1 MKQVLV
7 LCVLLSSAAVS
18 ALAVPTVVGTHAVF
32 AEFTE
37 IVGGEHVEVLS
48 IIPSGFCPAHYD
60 LRPSDIRAVA
70 RADLVLY
77 SGIEVW
83 MDTLISAAGS
93 DTQVVRL
100 RGSWNTPD
108 AAADKVGEI
117 TEILSELFPE
127 HAASF
132 AENARAYQAELSA
145 LAADLQARAEALS
158 VGDVSVLSI
167 AWQESFVSWL
177 GFEVA
182 ATYPPPESL
191 TLRDLQRL
199 AEKGEETGAKLVV
212 DNLQSGVNFGGKLA
226 AEFGAVHVVLTNFPG
241 AMPGTATVIALL
253 SHNAEALF
261 SAITPWE

>member
-1 MKQVLV
+1 MRKLLFVCVLV
-7 LCVLLSSAAVS
+7 WMAGST
-18 ALAVPTVVGTHAVF
+18 ALAAPNVVATHAVF
-32 AEFTE
+32 AEFCE
-37 IVGGEHVEVLS
+37 IVGGEHIEVLS

-60 LRPSDIRAVA
+60 LRPSDVRAVA

-117 TEILSELFPE
+117 TKILSELFPK

-132 AENARAYQAELSA
+132 ADNARAYQEKLATLAE
-145 LAADLQARAEALS
+145 DLQARAEALT
-158 VGDVSVLSI
+158 VADVSVLCI

-182 ATYPPPESL
+182 ATYSPPESL

-199 AEKGEETGAKLVV
+199 AEKGEQAGAKLVV
-212 DNLQSGVNFGGKLA
+212 DNLQSGVGFGGKLA
-226 AEFGAVHVVLTNFPG
+226 AEFGAVHVVLSNFPG
-241 AMPGTATVIALL
+241 AMPGTATVIDLL
-253 SHNAEALF
+253 SHNAEALLW
-261 SAITPWE
+261 AITPLE